1 MKSLS
6 FFLLFFHCMFSSAQE
21 IKDSR
26 GDFHK
31 SEKKQYL
38 KKAVFKPNP
47 NTANYDLIFQ
57 RLELILDPAEHYV
70 AGTVTSHFKPQ
81 QPLTTIYFD
90 CSLNLKISEVLYQG
104 QKLDF
109 TQLESKELKID
120 FPSVLPVYILDS
132 LSIKYSGIPDR
143 SGSAGD
149 AFTTS
154 RQDGTPV
161 LYTLSE
167 PYGAR
172 EWFPTKQS
180 LNDKIDRLQ
189 LKIITPDQYSVA
201 GNGLLLSE
209 NLLPDQKKMTVWQT
223 DYPIPAYL
231 IAVGITNYT
240 ILKDT
245 MGNPPFPFLNYLY
258 PATAQS
264 TTVLKNIEW
273 TKEIMNIYESIFGEY
288 PYRREKYGHMEFGWG
303 GGMEHATMSS
313 MGSWGKGLIAH
324 ELAHQWFGDKV
335 TCSTW
340 NDIWLNEGFATFGE
354 HLANEKL
361 LMNPPQYRN
370 YLYNQINFITGLPGG
385 SVYVADQNLENTD
398 VIFSSRLSYAKGAYV
413 LKMMRWILGDELF
426 FKALKDY
433 LTRPELAYQFASTD
447 DFKKS
452 VLLSTGKDFTAFFQ
466 DWIYGEGYPVYTIK
480 WNQTANGRLHI
491 KISQTQSHTS
501 VDFFELP
508 LPVKVKGASGEIQ
521 NLVLNNNANNQI
533 FSENVTFKVDE
544 IVFNDDYQIITKD
557 PVVVRDPALLNLSEN
572 TADSWTVFPNP
583 VREQIYLSGPA
594 EAQTYHIVNQE
605 GRIIQTG
612 SFLPGISIKVA
623 SLTKGLYIL
632 QVGRHTFRFIK
643 K

>member
-1 MKSLS
+1 
-6 FFLLFFHCMFSSAQE
+6 
-21 IKDSR
+21 
-26 GDFHK
+26 
-31 SEKKQYL
+31 
-38 KKAVFKPNP
+38 
-47 NTANYDLIFQ
+47 
-57 RLELILDPAEHYV
+57 
-70 AGTVTSHFKPQ
+70 
-81 QPLTTIYFD
+81 
-90 CSLNLKISEVLYQG
+90 
-104 QKLDF
+104 
-109 TQLESKELKID
+109 
-120 FPSVLPVYILDS
+120 
-132 LSIKYSGIPDR
+132 
-143 SGSAGD
+143 
-149 AFTTS
+149 
-154 RQDGTPV
+154 
-161 LYTLSE
+161 
-167 PYGAR
+167 
-172 EWFPTKQS
+172 
-180 LNDKIDRLQ
+180 
-189 LKIITPDQYSVA
+189 
-201 GNGLLLSE
+201 
-209 NLLPDQKKMTVWQT
+209 
-223 DYPIPAYL
+223 
-231 IAVGITNYT
+231 
-240 ILKDT
+240 
-245 MGNPPFPFLNYLY
+245 
-258 PATAQS
+258 
-264 TTVLKNIEW
+264 
-273 TKEIMNIYESIFGEY
+273 
-288 PYRREKYGHMEFGWG
+288 MEFGWG

-313 MGSWGKGLIAH
+313 MGSWGKRLIAH

-452 VLLSTGKDFTAFFQ
+452 VFLSTGKDFTAFFQ

-521 NLVLNNNANNQI
+521 NLVLNNSANNQI